1 MTQANKPY
9 RIIRKYYSADVVKT
23 YTNDYA
29 TLDKAY
35 KAIVRMIDEA
45 ESYTFDLH
53 RIVTVREK
61 SRVVAELRNE
71 AKPCIIS
78 IKDLVTSYQVD
89 PKYTTKLLVN

>member
-1 MTQANKPY
+1 MTDKPY
-9 RIIRKYYSADVVKT
+9 RIIRKYYNADVVKT

-29 TLDKAY
+29 TLDKAH

-71 AKPCIIS
+71 SKPCIIP
-78 IKDLVTSYQVD
+78 IKDLITSYEAD
-89 PKYTTKLLVN
+89 PKYRGS